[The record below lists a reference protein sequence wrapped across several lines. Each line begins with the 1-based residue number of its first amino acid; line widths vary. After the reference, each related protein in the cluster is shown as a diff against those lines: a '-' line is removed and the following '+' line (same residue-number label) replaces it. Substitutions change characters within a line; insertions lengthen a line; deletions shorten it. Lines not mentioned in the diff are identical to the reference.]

1 MAGISAFR
9 KAQRPQGPATIMAI
23 GTANPPNLYE
33 QSTFPDFYFRVTN
46 SDHMPELKEKFR
58 RICGKTMI
66 KKRYMHL
73 TEEVLN
79 QKPGMCSY
87 MDPSFDERQEIVV
100 EEVPRLAKEAA
111 AKAIEEWG
119 RDKSGI
125 THLVFCSTS
134 GIDMPGADYRLVKL
148 LDLPLSV
155 NRIMLYNQ
163 ACHIGAQMLRIAKDI
178 AENNKDARVLAVACE
193 LNTLIFR
200 GPDERDF
207 LSLAGQAAFADGAA
221 AVIVGADPIQGVEK
235 PIFEM
240 MSAAQ
245 VTVPDCERAVG
256 GHLKEIGLTFHFMN
270 QLPMLISNNL
280 ENCLLEAFK
289 PLGIT
294 DWNEVFWVSH
304 PGNWG
309 IMDAIEKKFAK
320 SSLAVTAGSRPSPR
334 IAKMVSNDAI
344 RKAQRPQG
352 PATIMAIGT
361 ANPPN
366 LYEQSTFPDFYFRVT
381 NSDHMPEL
389 KEKFRRICGKT
400 MIKKRYMHLTE
411 EVLEQ
416 KPGMCSYMD
425 PSFDERQEIVVE
437 EVPRLAKEAAAKAIE
452 EWGRDKS
459 GITHLVFCSTSGIDM
474 PGADYRLVKLLGLP
488 LSVNRIMLY
497 NQACHIGAQM
507 LRIAKD
513 IAENNKD
520 ARVLVVACELNTLI
534 FRGPDERDFLS
545 LAGQAAFAD
554 GAAAVIVGADPIQG
568 VEKPIFEMMSAAQV
582 TVPDC
587 ERAVGGHLKEI
598 GLTFHFMN
606 QLPMLISNN
615 LENCL
620 LEAFKPLGIT
630 DWNEVFWVSHPGN
643 WGIMDAIE
651 KKVGLKQEKLR
662 SSRHVFGEYGNMM
675 SATVLFVMDDV
686 RRRSAAEGRATTG
699 DGLDWGVLFGFGPG
713 LSIETV
719 MANVHPFRKAQRAR
733 GPATIMA
740 IGTANPP
747 NLYEQSTFPDF
758 YFRVTNSDHMPELK
772 EKFRRIC
779 GKTMIKKRY
788 MHLTEEVLKDKP
800 GMCSYMDPSLDERQD
815 IVVEE
820 VPRLAKEAAAKAI
833 KEWGRDKSDVT
844 HLVFCSTSGVDMPG
858 ADYRLVK
865 LLGLPLS
872 VNRIMLYNQACHIG
886 AQILRIAKDI
896 AENNKDARVLVVACE
911 LNTLIFR
918 GPDERDFLSLAGQ
931 AAFADG
937 AAAVIV
943 GADPIQGVEKP
954 IFEMMSAAQ
963 VTVPDCERAVGGHL
977 KEIGLT
983 FHFMNQLPMLISNN
997 LENCLLEAF
1006 KPLGITDWNEV
1017 FWVSHPGNWGI
1028 MDAIERKVGLKQEK
1042 LRSSRHV
1049 FGEYGNMMSATVLF
1063 VMDDVRKRSAAE
1075 GRATT
1080 GDGLEWGV
1088 LFGFGPGLS
1097 IETVVLRSVAL

>member
-1 MAGISAFR
+1 MVSIDAFR

-73 TEEVLN
+73 TEEVL
-79 QKPGMCSY
+79 K
-87 MDPSFDERQEIVV
+87 
-100 EEVPRLAKEAA
+100 
-111 AKAIEEWG
+111 
-119 RDKSGI
+119 
-125 THLVFCSTS
+125 
-134 GIDMPGADYRLVKL
+134 
-148 LDLPLSV
+148 
-155 NRIMLYNQ
+155 
-163 ACHIGAQMLRIAKDI
+163 
-178 AENNKDARVLAVACE
+178 
-193 LNTLIFR
+193 
-200 GPDERDF
+200 
-207 LSLAGQAAFADGAA
+207 
-221 AVIVGADPIQGVEK
+221 
-235 PIFEM
+235 
-240 MSAAQ
+240 
-245 VTVPDCERAVG
+245 
-256 GHLKEIGLTFHFMN
+256 
-270 QLPMLISNNL
+270 
-280 ENCLLEAFK
+280 
-289 PLGIT
+289 
-294 DWNEVFWVSH
+294 
-304 PGNWG
+304 
-309 IMDAIEKKFAK
+309 
-320 SSLAVTAGSRPSPR
+320 
-334 IAKMVSNDAI
+334 
-344 RKAQRPQG
+344 
-352 PATIMAIGT
+352 
-361 ANPPN
+361 
-366 LYEQSTFPDFYFRVT
+366 
-381 NSDHMPEL
+381 
-389 KEKFRRICGKT
+389 
-400 MIKKRYMHLTE
+400 
-411 EVLEQ
+411 Q

-497 NQACHIGAQM
+497 SQACHIGAQI

-699 DGLDWGVLFGFGPG
+699 DGLEWGVLFGFGPG
-713 LSIETV
+713 LTIETV
-719 MANVHPFRKAQRAR
+719 MASVHPFRKAQRAR

-833 KEWGRDKSDVT
+833 EEWGRDKSGIT

-872 VNRIMLYNQACHIG
+872 VNRIMLYSQACHIG
-886 AQILRIAKDI
+886 AQMLRIAKDI

-954 IFEMMSAAQ
+954 IFEMMSASQ

-983 FHFMNQLPMLISNN
+983 FHFMNQLPMLIANN